1 MLARALLVCATALCA
16 AKTCADERSTW
27 FVDAFR
33 EACTSELP
41 NFERTDAKAKA
52 QNLPVSSDAGT
63 PRTEQGYFNH
73 VKTWMIDPTTELSA
87 AEARGP
93 AGEVLSCGLSGPDP
107 LGDEVKEYVMKVFD
121 LGPPGREAVA
131 PNGLRRS
138 SAWYLKVQS
147 ETVILLLVDGTPA
160 GLPGASLGITY
171 RANGGL

>member
-1 MLARALLVCATALCA
+1 DHLHVQPQRRLRRRSRRRRAEDRQGGAGGRVSMLARALLVCATALCA

-121 LGPPGREAVA
+121 LG
-131 PNGLRRS
+131 
-138 SAWYLKVQS
+138 
-147 ETVILLLVDGTPA
+147 
-160 GLPGASLGITY
+160 
-171 RANGGL
+171 